1 MENSWKIPR
10 ESVHMYQFNLTKEGD
25 FIQGFSER
33 IWKFLLLLNANGNG
47 QSVFLATEFL
57 GNSLGGRSIAPI
69 FAGGS
74 ALSR

>member
-10 ESVHMYQFNLTKEGD
+10 ESVHMYQFNLTKEGGCYL
-25 FIQGFSER
+25 GFSES

-47 QSVFLATEFL
+47 QSVFLATEFS

-69 FAGGS
+69 CSGGS